1 VEIHTGSKLAII
13 SFEGSFETQLNANT
27 TESRQLF
34 SAMNSLF
41 SKIENGSGNWI
52 QKGYKYSIN
61 GDGRS
66 YIITVGGKYSESGV
80 TSSHLIDVKF
90 YCNKNGGIL

>member
-1 VEIHTGSKLAII
+1 
-13 SFEGSFETQLNANT
+13 
-27 TESRQLF
+27 
-34 SAMNSLF
+34 MNSLS

-52 QKGYKYSIN
+52 QKGYKYTIDD
-61 GDGRS
+61 DGRS

-80 TSSHLIDVKF
+80 SSSHLIDVEF